1 MANPKITFIG
11 AGSAVFM
18 KNIVG
23 DILQRPALAGATI
36 RLMDINPTRL
46 EESEIIARK
55 LIATLGVPATV
66 ETFSNQRQA
75 LDGTNFVVVCFQI
88 GGYEPSTVI
97 DFDVPKKYNL
107 RQTIA
112 DTLGVGG
119 IMRGLR
125 TVPHLWSICED
136 MLQVAPDAIMLQYV
150 NPMAINTWA
159 ISEKYPSIKQVGLC
173 HSVQG
178 TAMELAHDLDIPY
191 EDIRYRSAGINHM
204 AFYLKFEHRQPDGSY
219 KDLYPALH
227 RAYAEGRA
235 PKPTWNPRC
244 PNKVRYEMMTRL
256 GYFVTESSEHF
267 AEYTPYFIKEGREDI
282 IEKFGIP
289 LDEYPKRCVE
299 QIAKWKQTSEDY
311 RKADRIEVKQSKE
324 YASSIVNS
332 VWTGEPSVIYGNLRN
347 NGVITNLPSNAAV
360 EVACLRRPGPH
371 ARRAAG
377 LRQVDRALAAE
388 VVLAAVAREVPLVRS
403 PAELGRLASLAHEA
417 VDRPGVH
424 ELARHLRAVRHLRVA
439 LRDVDDL
446 DPERLRERCPLLA
459 LLRVARFVAG
469 VLGDVQQRLL
479 HEVRHEPRVRAVRDD
494 RGRPVAPGL
503 AQLEHLLAQRIVRAP
518 ARGDVRVGVTARPR
532 LDAGVE
538 VQRAFL
544 VAELDQRDARDVDRQ
559 VQHEIATADQRL
571 EDVTVVVDDRKADVI
586 GSD

>member
-46 EESEIIARK
+46 EESEIIAKK
-55 LIATLGVPATV
+55 LIATLGVSAKV
-66 ETFSNQRQA
+66 ETYSNQRQA
-75 LDGTNFVVVCFQI
+75 LDSTNFVVVCFQI

-159 ISEKYPSIKQVGLC
+159 IAEKYPTIKQVGLC

-191 EDIRYRSAGINHM
+191 EEIRYKSAGINHM
-204 AFYLKFEHRQPDGSY
+204 AFYLKFEHRQADGSY

-299 QIAKWKQTSEDY
+299 QIANWKKTSEEY

-347 NGVITNLPSNAAV
+347 NGVITNLPNNAAV
-360 EVACLRRPGPH
+360 EVPCLVDDNGLQPTFIGDLPPQLTALIRTNINVQELTVAALMTENREHIYHAAMMDPH
-371 ARRAAG
+371 T
-377 LRQVDRALAAE
+377 AAE
-388 VVLAAVAREVPLVRS
+388 LDLEQIWNV
-403 PAELGRLASLAHEA
+403 
-417 VDRPGVH
+417 
-424 ELARHLRAVRHLRVA
+424 
-439 LRDVDDL
+439 VDDL
-446 DPERLRERCPLLA
+446 LEAHGSMLPEWARGSRKQ
-459 LLRVARFVAG
+459 RVA
-469 VLGDVQQRLL
+469 
-479 HEVRHEPRVRAVRDD
+479 
-494 RGRPVAPGL
+494 
-503 AQLEHLLAQRIVRAP
+503 
-518 ARGDVRVGVTARPR
+518 
-532 LDAGVE
+532 
-538 VQRAFL
+538 
-544 VAELDQRDARDVDRQ
+544 
-559 VQHEIATADQRL
+559 
-571 EDVTVVVDDRKADVI
+571 
-586 GSD
+586 